1 MINLKKILAVIAFL
15 LGNLLHAQ
23 NSQETINTLKTQTG
37 ATVTINEN
45 HNIAKFVKFP
55 FDRPLSLQGNSLQ
68 DKVNN
73 FLNQYKSI
81 YNLTSISNSLEF
93 IEVKTDNYGL
103 KNLTLKQR
111 HKGVPVFD
119 AELRFH
125 FNSEV

>member
-55 FDRPLSLQGNSLQ
+55 FDRPLSLQG
-68 DKVNN
+68 
-73 FLNQYKSI
+73 
-81 YNLTSISNSLEF
+81 
-93 IEVKTDNYGL
+93 
-103 KNLTLKQR
+103 
-111 HKGVPVFD
+111 
-119 AELRFH
+119 
-125 FNSEV
+125 